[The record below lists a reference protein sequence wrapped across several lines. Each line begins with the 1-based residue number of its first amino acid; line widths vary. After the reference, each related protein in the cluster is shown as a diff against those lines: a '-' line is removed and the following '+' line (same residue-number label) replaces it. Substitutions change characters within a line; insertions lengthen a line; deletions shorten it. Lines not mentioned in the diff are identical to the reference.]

1 MKNKGFLILL
11 ILVIFCMGV
20 SIESA
25 SANELDSNLTFSDN
39 SSLNQVYND
48 YINVNCP
55 INQTKDDGICN
66 SEDVKFEE
74 KSDVL
79 SYSYP
84 NYIQQKI
91 TILTKNYNSWN
102 NKENLE
108 VETNGPDTIYY
119 EIYDDEGEIVYSHEQ
134 YVISDDYF
142 SSNYDIFKNLPN
154 GNYVCKLYSE
164 DFYNGYDNIIGTEKT
179 WNVVKTTIKPKTTKS
194 KSDHH
199 AKYIKVGKYKVKV
212 WSDDSLNTKKNKVI
226 KYLNK
231 HVKKAHTFKIK
242 GYKFKVSAKMYRKI
256 LYYKKFGYDGKVG
269 YSNFKVK
276 TNKVIKYKMPIFK
289 TVKVKK
295 TKWAYKSVWTGSN
308 YYDGYNHYLRY
319 KPGKDV
325 SKYFDKGWKYSH
337 SFFKS
342 ARYGIDGTVD
352 KYYSVLKK
360 KVKYTVDKDVKI
372 GYKTVKLRVY
382 AWGVETHLNVGV
394 QFRGTGNGYK
404 NFPITSYYMF

>member
-1 MKNKGFLILL
+1 MKNRGFLIFL

-20 SIESA
+20 SIGSA

-39 SSLNQVYND
+39 SSFNQVFND
-48 YINVNCP
+48 DIDVNSP
-55 INQTKDDGICN
+55 INQTEDDEICN

-102 NKENLE
+102 NHENLE
-108 VETNGPDTIYY
+108 VETDVSDTIYY
-119 EIYDDEGEIVYSHEQ
+119 EIYDDEGEIVYSQEQ
-134 YVISDDYF
+134 HVISNDYF

-164 DFYNGYDNIIGTEKT
+164 DFYDGYSNIIGTEKT
-179 WNVVKTTIKPKTTKS
+179 WNVVKTTIKPNTATKI
-194 KSDHH
+194 KSNHH

-269 YSNFKVK
+269 YSNFKVR
-276 TNKVIKYKMPIFK
+276 TNKVIKYKMPIFETRK
-289 TVKVKK
+289 YTKYVWKYIKVL
-295 TKWAYKSVWTGSN
+295 SGSSRWGDGWSD
-308 YYDGYNHYLRY
+308 YTPYDN
-319 KPGKDV
+319 
-325 SKYFDKGWKYSH
+325 SKYYRNGWKY
-337 SFFKS
+337 
-342 ARYGIDGTVD
+342 YGSYNVYYAHGTD
-352 KYYSVLKK
+352 TYSKLKK
-360 KVKYTVDKDVKI
+360 KVKTTVTEDVKV

-382 AWGVETHLNVGV
+382 AWGVETHMNVGV
-394 QFRGTGNGYK
+394 QFRGTGHGYK
-404 NFPITSYYMF
+404 NLPLTSYYMF